1 MKCKGMAARAAALL
15 RPAAAGAVSPA
26 ELADSTKYRPLYMT
40 EAGTVYADLSSIH
53 TGDPVEGQ
61 LPLIQADIYME
72 SYQPSP
78 DYDTVVSGK
87 LVQYVF
93 AYHTKLLAMHR
104 TGEGSVPLQYYADN
118 RLFGIFDADGKP
130 ANVSPQLGEAQSIAI
145 TGEAQDLYLNL
156 YRTL

>member
-1 MKCKGMAARAAALL
+1 M
-15 RPAAAGAVSPA
+15 
-26 ELADSTKYRPLYMT
+26 
-40 EAGTVYADLSSIH
+40 
-53 TGDPVEGQ
+53 EGQ